1 MVTAI
6 ALIVGG
12 LILLTGAADR
22 FVLSAARLA
31 RAWGVSP
38 ILIGA
43 LIVGMGTSAPEFI
56 VSVIGG
62 SESFDLAMGNIIGSN
77 VSNLTLVLGASVLVS
92 PIAGQR
98 RILRREGLLMVFA
111 VALFTALLWN
121 GDLTR
126 TDGIVLAVGMVVAAL
141 LLMQWAR
148 RDSADGIL
156 GEEGD
161 EDGEENDLVDDGGEI
176 SIRREVV
183 MGLLTLITM
192 IIGANLLKDGA
203 LDLARIIGMSEGFV
217 GLSIVAIGT
226 SLPELATAVSA
237 ARRRQN
243 DLVVGNLLGS
253 NLFNSLAVA
262 GGVGLI
268 QPGVAAEPFL
278 VLTLVMLG
286 VAMFSGILTFTGNRL
301 VRAEGLV
308 LLAVFAAYLPFSA

>member
-1 MVTAI
+1 MTTAI
-6 ALIVGG
+6 ALVVGG

-31 RAWGVSP
+31 KAWGVSP

-62 SESFDLAMGNIIGSN
+62 SESFDLAMGNIVGSN
-77 VSNLTLVLGASVLVS
+77 VSNLTLVLGTSVLVS

-98 RILRREGLLMVFA
+98 RILRREGLLMIVA
-111 VALFTALLWN
+111 VGLYAALLWN

-126 TDGIVLAVGMVVAAL
+126 ADGAVLAGGMVVAAL

-148 RDSADGIL
+148 RDAANGVLDGEDDGESEEVSVGREVALGIL
-156 GEEGD
+156 T
-161 EDGEENDLVDDGGEI
+161 LV
-176 SIRREVV
+176 
-183 MGLLTLITM
+183 TM

-203 LDLARIIGMSEGFV
+203 LDLASIIGLSEGFV

-226 SLPELATAVSA
+226 SLPELATAISA

-268 QPGVAAEPFL
+268 QPGSAVEPFQA
-278 VLTLVMLG
+278 LTLVMLG
-286 VAMFSGILTFTGNRL
+286 VSVFAGTLTFTGNRL
-301 VRAEGLV
+301 IRAEGL
-308 LLAVFAAYLPFSA
+308 LLLGVFAAYLPFSA

>member
-1 MVTAI
+1 MLTAI
-6 ALIVGG
+6 GLIVGG

-22 FVLSAARLA
+22 FVVAAARLA

-62 SESFDLAMGNIIGSN
+62 SESFDLAMGNIVGSN
-77 VSNLTLVLGASVLVS
+77 ISNLTLVLGASVLVS

-98 RILRREGLLMVFA
+98 RILRREGLLMIVA
-111 VALFTALLWN
+111 VAAYAGLLWN
-121 GDLTR
+121 GELDR
-126 TDGIVLAVGMVVAAL
+126 TDGIILAVGMAAAAL

-148 RDSADGIL
+148 RDAANGMLEDAFD
-156 GEEGD
+156 EED
-161 EDGEENDLVDDGGEI
+161 EPVRIG
-176 SIRREVV
+176 REVAIGV
-183 MGLLTLITM
+183 LALVTM
-192 IIGANLLKDGA
+192 IVGANLLKDGA
-203 LDLARIIGMSEGFV
+203 LDLAAVAGLSEGFV

-226 SLPELATAVSA
+226 SLPELATAIAA

-268 QPGVAAEPFL
+268 QPGVASGSFQNLA
-278 VLTLVMLG
+278 LVMLG
-286 VAMFSGILTFTGNRL
+286 VSVFAGTLTFTGNRL
-301 VRAEGLV
+301 VRVEGLL
-308 LLAVFAAYLPFSA
+308 LLAVFALYLPFSA

>member
-1 MVTAI
+1 MLTAI
-6 ALIVGG
+6 ALVVGG

-22 FVLSAARLA
+22 FVVSASRLA

-77 VSNLTLVLGASVLVS
+77 ISNLTLVLGASVLVS

-98 RILRREGLLMVFA
+98 RILRREGLLMTVA
-111 VALFTALLWN
+111 VAAYAAFLWN

-126 TDGIVLAVGMVVAAL
+126 TDGIVLAAGMVAAAL
-141 LLMQWAR
+141 LLVQWAR
-148 RDSADGIL
+148 RDSAEGVLDAEEEDEEQATIGVSRESVIGIL
-156 GEEGD
+156 T
-161 EDGEENDLVDDGGEI
+161 LV
-176 SIRREVV
+176 
-183 MGLLTLITM
+183 TM
-192 IIGANLLKDGA
+192 IVGANLLKDGA
-203 LDLARIIGMSEGFV
+203 LDLAEIIGLSEGFV

-262 GGVGLI
+262 GGVGLL
-268 QPGVAAEPFL
+268 QPGATTGAFRSL
-278 VLTLVMLG
+278 VLVMLG
-286 VAMFSGILTFTGNRL
+286 VSVFAGVLTFTGNRL
-301 VRAEGLV
+301 VRVEGLI

>member
-1 MVTAI
+1 MFTAI
-6 ALIVGG
+6 ALILGG

-22 FVLSAARLA
+22 FVVAAARLA
-31 RAWGVSP
+31 KAWGISP

-43 LIVGMGTSAPEFI
+43 LVVGMGTSAPEFI

-62 SESFDLAMGNIIGSN
+62 SESFDLAMGNIVGSN
-77 VSNLTLVLGASVLVS
+77 ISNLTLVLGTSVLVS

-98 RILRREGLLMVFA
+98 RILRREGALMIVA
-111 VALFTALLWN
+111 VGLYAALLWN

-126 TDGIVLAVGMVVAAL
+126 TDGTVLAIGMGLAAL
-141 LLMQWAR
+141 ALVQWAR
-148 RDSADGIL
+148 RDAADGML
-156 GEEGD
+156 DNDEE
-161 EDGEENDLVDDGGEI
+161 ESEEEFTVGRELIIGALALV
-176 SIRREVV
+176 
-183 MGLLTLITM
+183 TM
-192 IIGANLLKDGA
+192 IVGANLLKDGA
-203 LDLARIIGMSEGFV
+203 LDLASLIGLSEGFV

-268 QPGVAAEPFL
+268 QPGMAVEPFQAL
-278 VLTLVMLG
+278 ALVMVG
-286 VAMFSGILTFTGNRL
+286 VAVFAGTLTFTGNRL
-301 VRAEGLV
+301 VRVEGLA
-308 LLAVFAAYLPFSA
+308 LLAVFVLYLAFSA

>member
-1 MVTAI
+1 MTTAI
-6 ALIVGG
+6 ALVVGG

-62 SESFDLAMGNIIGSN
+62 SESFDLAMGNIVGSN
-77 VSNLTLVLGASVLVS
+77 ISNLTLVLGTSVLVS

-98 RILRREGLLMVFA
+98 RILRREGLLMILA
-111 VALFTALLWN
+111 VAFYAALLWN

-126 TDGIVLAVGMVVAAL
+126 TDGVVLAVGMGVAAL
-141 LLMQWAR
+141 LLVRWAQ
-148 RDSADGIL
+148 RDSADGVVS
-156 GEEGD
+156 GD
-161 EDGEENDLVDDGGEI
+161 DEYEDEAPVRV
-176 SIRREVV
+176 SREVV
-183 MGLLTLITM
+183 IGTLALVTM

-203 LDLARIIGMSEGFV
+203 LDLAAIIGLSEGFV

-226 SLPELATAVSA
+226 SLPELATAISA

-268 QPGVAAEPFL
+268 QPGVAQDPFRA
-278 VLTLVMLG
+278 LTLVMVG
-286 VAMFSGILTFTGNRL
+286 VAVFAGTLTFTGNRL
-301 VRAEGLV
+301 VRVEGLL

>member
-1 MVTAI
+1 MLTAS

-31 RAWGVSP
+31 KAWGVSP

-62 SESFDLAMGNIIGSN
+62 SESFDLAMGNIVGSN
-77 VSNLTLVLGASVLVS
+77 ISNLTLVLGASVLVS

-98 RILRREGLLMVFA
+98 RILRREGLLMILA
-111 VALFTALLWN
+111 VGLYAALLWN

-126 TDGIVLAVGMVVAAL
+126 ADGIILAMGMVIAAL
-141 LLMQWAR
+141 LLVQWAR
-148 RDSADGIL
+148 RDSEAGVLLDGDVT
-156 GEEGD
+156 D
-161 EDGEENDLVDDGGEI
+161 ETEPDPNVG
-176 SIRREVV
+176 REVV
-183 MGLLTLITM
+183 FGALALITM
-192 IIGANLLKDGA
+192 IVGANLLKDGA
-203 LDLARIIGMSEGFV
+203 LDLAALIGLSEGFV

-226 SLPELATAVSA
+226 SLPELATAISA

-268 QPGVAAEPFL
+268 QPGVAVAPFRTL
-278 VLTLVMLG
+278 ALVMLG
-286 VAMFSGILTFTGNRL
+286 VSVFAGTLTFSGNRL
-301 VRAEGLV
+301 VRAEGLI
-308 LLAVFAAYLPFSA
+308 LLAVFAVYLPFSA

>member
-1 MVTAI
+1 MLTAI
-6 ALIVGG
+6 ALVVGG

-22 FVLSAARLA
+22 FVLSASRLA
-31 RAWGVSP
+31 KAWGVSP

-62 SESFDLAMGNIIGSN
+62 AESFDLAMGNIVGSN
-77 VSNLTLVLGASVLVS
+77 ISNLTLVLGASVLVS

-98 RILRREGLLMVFA
+98 RILRREGLLMILA
-111 VALFTALLWN
+111 VGLYAALLWN

-126 TDGIVLAVGMVVAAL
+126 ADGTVLAVGMVVAAL
-141 LLMQWAR
+141 LLVQWAR
-148 RDSADGIL
+148 RDSAEGLLDNDDQDEQDDEQDD
-156 GEEGD
+156 EE
-161 EDGEENDLVDDGGEI
+161 
-176 SIRREVV
+176 IRVGREVALGV
-183 MGLLTLITM
+183 LTLVTM
-192 IIGANLLKDGA
+192 IVGANLLKDGA
-203 LDLARIIGMSEGFV
+203 LELASLIGLSEGFV

-268 QPGVAAEPFL
+268 QPGAAVDPFRSL
-278 VLTLVMLG
+278 ALVMLG
-286 VAMFSGILTFTGNRL
+286 VSVFAGTLTFTGNRL
-301 VRAEGLV
+301 VRVEGL
-308 LLAVFAAYLPFSA
+308 LLLGVFAAYLPFSA